1 MSWYYKSRV
10 ILFWLAT
17 TYLFMA
23 FLWRD
28 NIGTNTPA
36 LAKIEVSGSENIAG
50 KYLQE
55 HGNLTGILF

>member
-28 NIGTNTPA
+28 NVRTNTPTM
-36 LAKIEVSGSENIAG
+36 AKIEVSGSENIAG

-55 HGNLTGILF
+55 QGNLTGILF

>member
-1 MSWYYKSRV
+1 M
-10 ILFWLAT
+10 FWLAT

-28 NIGTNTPA
+28 NVGTNRST
-36 LAKIEVSGSENIAG
+36 LAKIEVSGSENVAG

>member
-1 MSWYYKSRV
+1 
-10 ILFWLAT
+10 
-17 TYLFMA
+17 MA

-28 NIGTNTPA
+28 NVGTNTPP

>member
-1 MSWYYKSRV
+1 
-10 ILFWLAT
+10 
-17 TYLFMA
+17 MA

-28 NIGTNTPA
+28 NVGTNTPA